1 MKKKERMKR
10 KMNKYIPHWYD
21 QESEKSVDPPIEANN
36 EEEARKKAYTNHNG
50 NPPAPML
57 WLEKVG

>member
-1 MKKKERMKR
+1 M
-10 KMNKYIPHWYD
+10 YIAHWYD
-21 QESEKSVDPPIEANN
+21 QDSVKCDDGPFQASN
-36 EEEARKKAYTNHNG
+36 EEEARRIAYQRKNG

>member
-1 MKKKERMKR
+1 MKR
-10 KMNKYIPHWYD
+10 TMAKYIPHWYD

-57 WLEKVG
+57 WLEEV